1 MNIKF
6 SLYNN
11 IDHDHDHDIM
21 NKQKY
26 RSARCPVGPRY
37 FGSLFFRP
45 FFWFPH
51 FLCPHPFFA
60 LKRTHLVC
68 MRTEGWIKC
77 YCIINVSIYFL
88 QRKKS
93 SGKRKK
99 LKLLKWKK

>member
-11 IDHDHDHDIM
+11 IDHDHDHDDIM

-26 RSARCPVGPRY
+26 CSAHCPVGPY
-37 FGSLFFRP
+37 
-45 FFWFPH
+45 FWFPH
-51 FLCPHPFFA
+51 FLCPHSFFA

-77 YCIINVSIYFL
+77 YRIINVSIYFL